1 MANFVFKK
9 LNIDGVYVINSSFS
23 DDLRGSF
30 VKNFE
35 KNEFSENGLDFDC
48 TESFISTSA
57 RNVIRGLHFQTN
69 GPQTKIV
76 GIIAGKVFD
85 VVVDLR
91 KDSPTYK
98 KWEGIYLSRENR
110 NSLLIPKGC
119 AHGFLALSDDSVVS
133 YICDGKYDKET
144 DTGVIFNDPDIGIE
158 WPIMSIDSAIISKRD
173 ASFMSIEEFDKVNPF
188 RIDNCK

>member
-1 MANFVFKK
+1 MGNFVFENKT
-9 LNIDGVYVINSSFS
+9 ISGVYVINSSYS

-35 KNEFSENGLDFDC
+35 KNEFIDNGISFDC
-48 TESFISTSA
+48 TETFISSST
-57 RNVIRGLHFQTN
+57 RNVIRGLHFQTH

-76 GIIAGKVFD
+76 GVISGKVFD

-91 KDSPTYK
+91 KDSPTYG

-119 AHGFLALSDDSVVS
+119 AHGFLALTDDSIVS
-133 YICDGKYDKET
+133 YLCDGKYDKDT
-144 DTGVIFNDPDIGIE
+144 DTGILFNDPDIGIE
-158 WPIMSIDSAIISKRD
+158 WPIMNIADAIISKRD
-173 ASFMSIEEFDKVNPF
+173 SSFISFAKFDEANPF
-188 RIDNCK
+188 RMDNCQ